1 MAALNARDLAA
12 LNARDLAAQANPVSN
27 WKACVLMQGEEPFFL
42 DKLSDYLE
50 EHWLDPAARDFNQ
63 TILYGKETNAEQI
76 LSSAKLF
83 PFMSDRRLVLVKEA
97 QQMQDKEWDK
107 LLAYFQNP
115 LDSTLLV
122 MVCRG
127 KNLDR
132 RKKAFK
138 SLEQKGRIIQSDPL
152 KDHQLSGWVDQMI
165 TAKGYRISPPS
176 KALLM
181 DYIGNQLSLMD
192 AEIEK
197 LALNLQPG
205 EQIELEHIEKYVGIS
220 REYNVFELQDAL
232 GQEDAAKAYRLA
244 MHLGQNPK
252 ASQFSLPMCVGTLY
266 TFFQKISL
274 IHDSGQLQPQALAT
288 LLGVHPYFVQS
299 YQRYA
304 KRYSPARIRRCIRV
318 LLDYDLKSK
327 GLGQGGNL
335 GEAELTQELVMA
347 LLHTGSGYAND
358 RRNTT

>member
-1 MAALNARDLAA
+1 MAALNARDLASQTN
-12 LNARDLAAQANPVSN
+12 LVTS
-27 WKACVLMQGEEPFFL
+27 WKACILMQGEEPYFL
-42 DKLSDYLE
+42 DKVSDFLE

-63 TILYGKETNAEQI
+63 TVLYGKETNAEQI
-76 LSSAKLF
+76 LSAAKLF
-83 PFMSDRRLVLVKEA
+83 PFMSERRLVLVKEA

-138 SLEQKGRIIQSDPL
+138 TLEQKGRIVQSDPL

-165 TAKGYRISPPS
+165 SAKGFRISPHG

-181 DYIGNQLSLMD
+181 EYIGNQLSLMD

-205 EQIELEHIEKYVGIS
+205 EQIELKHIERYIGIS

-244 MHLGQNPK
+244 LHLGQNPK

-266 TFFQKISL
+266 AFYQKICLVHESE
-274 IHDSGQLQPQALAT
+274 HLQPQALAT
-288 LLGVHPYFVQS
+288 LLGVHPFFAQS

-304 KRYSPARIRRCIRV
+304 KRYSPNRIRRCIRI

-347 LLHTGSGYAND
+347 LLYTGSAHVID
-358 RRNTT
+358 RQSIT

>member
-1 MAALNARDLAA
+1 MAAINARELASQTDA
-12 LNARDLAAQANPVSN
+12 INQWNS
-27 WKACVLMQGEEPFFL
+27 CVLLQGEEPYFL
-42 DKLSDYLE
+42 DKLSDFLE
-50 EHWLDPAARDFNQ
+50 EHWLDPTSKDFNQ
-63 TILYGKETNAEQI
+63 TVLYGKETQAEQI
-76 LSSAKLF
+76 LSAAKLF
-83 PFMSDRRLVLVKEA
+83 PFMSPRRLVLVKEA
-97 QQMQDKEWDK
+97 QQMPDKEWDK
-107 LLAYFQNP
+107 LLPYFQNP

-132 RKKAFK
+132 RKKSFK
-138 SLEQKGRIIQSDPL
+138 ALEQKGRIVQSDPI
-152 KDHQLSGWVDQMI
+152 KDHQLAGWVDQMI
-165 TAKGYRISPPS
+165 QAKGFRISPPS
-176 KALLM
+176 KALLL

-197 LALNLQPG
+197 LALNLKPG

-220 REYNVFELQDAL
+220 REYNVFELQDAI

-244 MHLGQNPK
+244 LHLGQNPK

-266 TFFQKISL
+266 SFFQKISL
-274 IHDSGQLQPQALAT
+274 VHESGNLQSQALAG

-304 KRYSPARIRRCIRV
+304 KRYSPQRIRRCIRV
-318 LLDYDLKSK
+318 LLDYDLKAK
-327 GLGQGGNL
+327 GLGQGGHL

-347 LLHTGSGYAND
+347 LLYTGSAQAID
-358 RRNTT
+358 RRSTT

>member
-1 MAALNARDLAA
+1 MAAINARELASENKPIA
-12 LNARDLAAQANPVSN
+12 LWTS
-27 WKACVLMQGEEPFFL
+27 CVLMQGEEPYFL
-42 DKLSDYLE
+42 DKLSDFLE
-50 EHWLDPAARDFNQ
+50 ENWLDPAAKDFNQ
-63 TILYGKETNAEQI
+63 TVLYGKETQAEQI
-76 LSSAKLF
+76 LSAAKLF
-83 PFMSDRRLVLVKEA
+83 PFMSERRLVLVKEA
-97 QQMQDKEWDK
+97 QQMPDKEWDK
-107 LLAYFQNP
+107 LLPYFQNP

-132 RKKAFK
+132 RKKSFK
-138 SLEQKGRIIQSDPL
+138 TLEQKGRIVQSDPL
-152 KDHQLSGWVDQMI
+152 KDHQLAGWVDQMI
-165 TAKGYRISPPS
+165 QAKGFRISPPS
-176 KALLM
+176 KALLL

-197 LALNLQPG
+197 LALNLKPG

-232 GQEDAAKAYRLA
+232 GQEDASKAYRLA
-244 MHLGQNPK
+244 LHLGQNPK

-266 TFFQKISL
+266 SFFLKISL
-274 IHDSGQLQPQALAT
+274 VHESGHLQPQALAS

-299 YQRYA
+299 YHRYA
-304 KRYSPARIRRCIRV
+304 KRYSPIRIRRCIRV

-327 GLGQGGNL
+327 GLGHGGNL

-347 LLHTGSGYAND
+347 LLYTGSAHAND
-358 RRNTT
+358 RRRSTA

>member
-1 MAALNARDLAA
+1 MAAINARELASENKPIA
-12 LNARDLAAQANPVSN
+12 LWTS
-27 WKACVLMQGEEPFFL
+27 CVLMQGEEPYFL
-42 DKLSDYLE
+42 DKLSDFLE
-50 EHWLDPAARDFNQ
+50 ENWLDPAAKDFNQ
-63 TILYGKETNAEQI
+63 TVLYGKETQAEQI
-76 LSSAKLF
+76 LSAAKLF
-83 PFMSDRRLVLVKEA
+83 PFMSERRLVLVKEA
-97 QQMQDKEWDK
+97 QQMPDKEWDK
-107 LLAYFQNP
+107 LLPYFQNP

-132 RKKAFK
+132 RKKSFK
-138 SLEQKGRIIQSDPL
+138 TLEQKGRIVQSDPL
-152 KDHQLSGWVDQMI
+152 KDHQLAGWVDQMI
-165 TAKGYRISPPS
+165 QAKGFRISPPS
-176 KALLM
+176 KALLL

-197 LALNLQPG
+197 LALNLKPG

-232 GQEDAAKAYRLA
+232 GQEDASKAYRLA
-244 MHLGQNPK
+244 LHLGQNPK

-266 TFFQKISL
+266 SFFQKISL
-274 IHDSGQLQPQALAT
+274 VHESGHLQPQALAS

-299 YQRYA
+299 YHRYA
-304 KRYSPARIRRCIRV
+304 KRYSPIRIRRCIRV

-327 GLGQGGNL
+327 GLGHGGNL

-347 LLHTGSGYAND
+347 LLYTGSAHAND
-358 RRNTT
+358 RRRSTA